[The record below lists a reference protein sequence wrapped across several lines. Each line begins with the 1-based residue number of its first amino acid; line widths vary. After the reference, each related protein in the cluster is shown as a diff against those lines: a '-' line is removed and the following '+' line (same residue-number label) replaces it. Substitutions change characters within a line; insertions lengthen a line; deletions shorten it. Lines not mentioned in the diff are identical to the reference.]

1 MAALQFPEVGQA
13 SAYGVGQASACQ
25 WQAPEA
31 GLPWQEALD
40 FCDRFS
46 LTLVFGAAAGDTP
59 PGWVPIWGRTGFS
72 LSMAS
77 PGGRSAMAGS
87 ARFLRPLL
95 TDLGV
100 RRSGG

>member
-1 MAALQFPEVGQA
+1 MAALQFPEAGQA

-46 LTLVFGAAAGDTP
+46 LTLVFGAAAGDTRP
-59 PGWVPIWGRTGFS
+59 EGGRKRIAVNRGENTERVERARARQHQGSEGRT
-72 LSMAS
+72 A
-77 PGGRSAMAGS
+77 AGS
-87 ARFLRPLL
+87 P
-95 TDLGV
+95 D
-100 RRSGG
+100 

>member
-1 MAALQFPEVGQA
+1 MAALQFPEAGQA

-46 LTLVFGAAAGDTP
+46 LTLVFGAAAGDTL
-59 PGWVPIWGRTGFS
+59 PGWVRKRI
-72 LSMAS
+72 
-77 PGGRSAMAGS
+77 AG
-87 ARFLRPLL
+87 
-95 TDLGV
+95 DLGEDTERLERARALQHQV
-100 RRSGG
+100 SQGVTPARIPQ